1 MLKKWNFV
9 KKEEDN
15 LIISKIFLIFNNKQK
30 KTIMVSKKQEIFET
44 MKSLFVKFEEEHNKT
59 TKVSQKNAR
68 THIGDLKK
76 LVTDYRQASVEET
89 KNGN

>member
-1 MLKKWNFV
+1 MA
-9 KKEEDN
+9 
-15 LIISKIFLIFNNKQK
+15 
-30 KTIMVSKKQEIFET
+30 KKQEVFEQIS
-44 MKSLFVKFEEEHNKT
+44 KLFATFVEEHNKT

-89 KNGN
+89 KNSN

>member
-1 MLKKWNFV
+1 MAS
-9 KKEEDN
+9 KKEQ
-15 LIISKIFLIFNNKQK
+15 LFQK
-30 KTIMVSKKQEIFET
+30 MKELWEQFE
-44 MKSLFVKFEEEHNKT
+44 VEHAKT

-89 KNGN
+89 KNSN